1 VTLKKRLRSISRH
14 RGLQYAL
21 SVPERA
27 VRSVAALTAGVAR
40 EVAEVALPIGVRRG
54 RFYRNLVDVT
64 LRFLLENVGQ
74 VEGLSAADEQL
85 GENFLLRRAAGN
97 GIEIMGLLAFRAS
110 PVWVFAALADVCG
123 FGRQMIPEIAEA
135 LKKEGLLKSAES
147 FKTMEQLL
155 QGLEGSAAQLASA
168 VNTPPLDVASLR
180 AEWRKL
186 SAEVQRLPAPKLPS
200 RRAVTSLWS
209 DLRTEAERQGRSVFA
224 VSSLLALSAVG
235 ELPERARILSRS
247 AAVALTRSGAVL
259 SGALLDHYRESLREM
274 RRIGFVSY
282 GVRQLAPYT
291 RAALGAFSPARTT
304 LTSRYLDK
312 L

>member
-1 VTLKKRLRSISRH
+1 VTLKKRLRSIGRH

-27 VRSVAALTAGVAR
+27 VRSVAALTAGLAR

-64 LRFLLENVGQ
+64 LRFLLEEVGQ
-74 VEGLSAADEQL
+74 VEGLQATDEQL

-123 FGRQMIPEIAEA
+123 FGRQMIPEVAEA

-155 QGLEGSAAQLASA
+155 QGLEGSAAQIASS
-168 VNTPPLDVASLR
+168 VNTPPLDIASLR

-186 SAEVQRLPAPKLPS
+186 SAEVRRLPAPKLPS
-200 RRAVTSLWS
+200 RRAVTGLWA
-209 DLRTEAERQGRSVFA
+209 DLRMEADRQQRSVFA
-224 VSSLLALSAVG
+224 VSSLLAVAAVG

-274 RRIGFVSY
+274 RRVGFVGY

-291 RAALGAFSPARTT
+291 RAALAAFSPGRTT

>member
-1 VTLKKRLRSISRH
+1 
-14 RGLQYAL
+14 
-21 SVPERA
+21 
-27 VRSVAALTAGVAR
+27 VRSVAALTAGLAR

-64 LRFLLENVGQ
+64 LRFLLEEVGQ
-74 VEGLSAADEQL
+74 VEGLQATDEQL

-123 FGRQMIPEIAEA
+123 FGRQMIPEVAEA

-155 QGLEGSAAQLASA
+155 QGLEGSAAQIASS
-168 VNTPPLDVASLR
+168 VNTPPLDIASLR

-186 SAEVQRLPAPKLPS
+186 SAEVRRLPAPKLPS
-200 RRAVTSLWS
+200 RRAVTGLWA
-209 DLRTEAERQGRSVFA
+209 DLRMEADRQQRSVFA
-224 VSSLLALSAVG
+224 VSSLLAVAAVG

-247 AAVALTRSGAVL
+247 AAVALTKSGAVL

-274 RRIGFVSY
+274 RRVGFVRY
-282 GVRQLAPYT
+282 GARQLAPYT
-291 RAALGAFSPARTT
+291 QAALAAFSPARKT

>member
-1 VTLKKRLRSISRH
+1 VTLKKRLRSIGRH

-54 RFYRNLVDVT
+54 RFYRSLVDVT

-74 VEGLSAADEQL
+74 VEGLKADEQV
-85 GENFLLRRAAGN
+85 GQDFLLRKAAGN

-135 LKKEGLLKSAES
+135 LKKEGLLKSADS
-147 FKTMEQLL
+147 FRTMEQLL
-155 QGLEGSAAQLASA
+155 HGLEGSAAQLASS

-180 AEWRKL
+180 SDWQKL
-186 SAEVQRLPAPKLPS
+186 SEAVRRLPAPKLPT
-200 RRAVTSLWS
+200 RRVVTGLWT
-209 DLRTEAERQGRSVFA
+209 DLRTEAERQERSVFA
-224 VSSLLALSAVG
+224 VSSLLAVSAVG
-235 ELPERARILSRS
+235 ELPERARVLSKS
-247 AAVALTRSGAVL
+247 AAIALTRSGAVL
-259 SGALLDHYRESLREM
+259 SGALLEHYRESLQEM
-274 RRIGFVSY
+274 RRVGFLSY
-282 GVRQLAPYT
+282 GVRQLTPYT
-291 RAALGAFSPARTT
+291 RAALAAFSPSRAT
-304 LTSRYLDK
+304 LTSKYLDK